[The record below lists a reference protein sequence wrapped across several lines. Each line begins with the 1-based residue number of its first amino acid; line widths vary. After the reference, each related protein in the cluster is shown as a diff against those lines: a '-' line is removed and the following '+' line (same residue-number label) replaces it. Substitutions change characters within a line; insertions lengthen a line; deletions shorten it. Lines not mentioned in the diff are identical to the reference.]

1 MEDLSLTS
9 LGFSVLSIV
18 IIGILLYLYNKR
30 EKIKLDKIIKESNA
44 ATKESELIRKESK
57 KLLEELEIEKQER
70 EKEKLAKIKLDEFYQ
85 KEIDEIKKEKSKYDI
100 KKDTLLPLDCNK
112 EKERIAELEI
122 AINSEKERIKSLEST
137 LRHNLAAAA
146 VFKDKAVK
154 KEESSDIEK
163 KELNSII
170 EELRLKLDKHETR
183 RKPVKK
189 RVSKYN
195 NENTLYIA
203 YDFNILN
210 NESYL
215 DIRKKIINLKD
226 NTKLDAIRTTSVI
239 FLNSIYLDIFT
250 DIILVK
256 KSGVSISLRTLLVD
270 NPSYYIENKNL
281 LKKPTF
287 DTVLIFGG
295 ATGILQQ
302 IDNGNIK
309 FKREK

>member
-1 MEDLSLTS
+1 MKDLSLTS
-9 LGFSVLSIV
+9 LGFSILSIV
-18 IIGILLYLYNKR
+18 IVGILLYLYNKR
-30 EKIKLDKIIKESNA
+30 EKIKLDKIIEESNA
-44 ATKESELIRKESK
+44 TIKESELIRKESK
-57 KLLEELEIEKQER
+57 KLLEELEIEKER
-70 EKEKLAKIKLDEFYQ
+70 NFKLK
-85 KEIDEIKKEKSKYDI
+85 
-100 KKDTLLPLDCNK
+100 
-112 EKERIAELEI
+112 AELQL
-122 AINSEKERIKSLEST
+122 EKD
-137 LRHNLAAAA
+137 NLA
-146 VFKDKAVK
+146 
-154 KEESSDIEK
+154 
-163 KELNSII
+163 N
-170 EELRLKLDKHETR
+170 
-183 RKPVKK
+183 KPCKPK
-189 RVSKYN
+189 PISKPRVSKYN
-195 NENTLYIA
+195 KPNILYIA

-287 DTVLIFGG
+287 DTVLILGG

>member
-1 MEDLSLTS
+1 MENEFGMTAALVGVT
-9 LGFSVLSIV
+9 V
-18 IIGILLYLYNKR
+18 IIVGFILVVFL
-30 EKIKLDKIIKESNA
+30 
-44 ATKESELIRKESK
+44 
-57 KLLEELEIEKQER
+57 QER
-70 EKEKLAKIKLDEFYQ
+70 EKEKLDKVKLDEFYQ
-85 KEIDEIKKEKSKYDI
+85 KKIDEVKTWATKEKSKYDA
-100 KKDTLLPLDCNK
+100 KMCSSVKHNTK
-112 EKERIAELEI
+112 EIQ
-122 AINSEKERIKSLEST
+122 T
-137 LRHNLAAAA
+137 
-146 VFKDKAVK
+146 
-154 KEESSDIEK
+154 
-163 KELNSII
+163 
-170 EELRLKLDKHETR
+170 
-183 RKPVKK
+183 KPVKK

-239 FLNSIYLDIFT
+239 FFNSIYLDIFT

-256 KSGVSISLRTLLVD
+256 KSGVSISLRTLLID

-287 DTVLIFGG
+287 DTVLIFGS
-295 ATGILQQ
+295 ATDILKQ

-309 FKREK
+309 FKRG

>member
-1 MEDLSLTS
+1 MENEYGMVGALVGVAIIVVGFILVVV
-9 LGFSVLSIV
+9 LG
-18 IIGILLYLYNKR
+18 
-30 EKIKLDKIIKESNA
+30 KIFH
-44 ATKESELIRKESK
+44 
-57 KLLEELEIEKQER
+57 EEIQER
-70 EKEKLAKIKLDEFYQ
+70 Q
-85 KEIDEIKKEKSKYDI
+85 KEIDKIKKWSEKSKYDI
-100 KKDTLLPLDCNK
+100 KEDTLLPLDCNK
-112 EKERIAELEI
+112 EKERT
-122 AINSEKERIKSLEST
+122 KSLEST
-137 LRHNLAAAA
+137 LRHNLTTAA
-146 VFKDKAVK
+146 VFKDEAVK

-163 KELNSII
+163 KELDSII
-170 EELRLKLDKHETR
+170 EELRLKLDKYETR
-183 RKPVKK
+183 RKPAKK

-239 FLNSIYLDIFT
+239 FFSSIYLDIFT

-256 KSGVSISLRTLLVD
+256 KSGVSISLRTLLID
-270 NPSYYIENKNL
+270 NPSYYIESKNL

-287 DTVLIFGG
+287 DTLLIFGS
-295 ATGILQQ
+295 ATDILKQ

>member
-1 MEDLSLTS
+1 MENEFGITAALVGVT
-9 LGFSVLSIV
+9 V
-18 IIGILLYLYNKR
+18 IIVGFILVVFL
-30 EKIKLDKIIKESNA
+30 
-44 ATKESELIRKESK
+44 
-57 KLLEELEIEKQER
+57 QER
-70 EKEKLAKIKLDEFYQ
+70 EKEKLDKVKLDEFYQ
-85 KEIDEIKKEKSKYDI
+85 KKIDEVKTWATKEKSKYDARMCSSV
-100 KKDTLLPLDCNK
+100 KHNTK
-112 EKERIAELEI
+112 EIQ
-122 AINSEKERIKSLEST
+122 T
-137 LRHNLAAAA
+137 
-146 VFKDKAVK
+146 
-154 KEESSDIEK
+154 
-163 KELNSII
+163 
-170 EELRLKLDKHETR
+170 
-183 RKPVKK
+183 KPVKK

-239 FLNSIYLDIFT
+239 FFNSIYLDIFT

-256 KSGVSISLRTLLVD
+256 KSGVSISLRTLLID

-287 DTVLIFGG
+287 DTVLIFGS
-295 ATGILQQ
+295 ATDILRQ

>member
-1 MEDLSLTS
+1 M
-9 LGFSVLSIV
+9 
-18 IIGILLYLYNKR
+18 N
-30 EKIKLDKIIKESNA
+30 
-44 ATKESELIRKESK
+44 
-57 KLLEELEIEKQER
+57 
-70 EKEKLAKIKLDEFYQ
+70 
-85 KEIDEIKKEKSKYDI
+85 
-100 KKDTLLPLDCNK
+100 
-112 EKERIAELEI
+112 
-122 AINSEKERIKSLEST
+122 AINS
-137 LRHNLAAAA
+137 
-146 VFKDKAVK
+146 
-154 KEESSDIEK
+154 

-170 EELRLKLDKHETR
+170 EELRLKLDKYETR
-183 RKPVKK
+183 RKPAKK

-239 FLNSIYLDIFT
+239 FFNSIYLDIFT

-256 KSGVSISLRTLLVD
+256 KSGVSISLRTLLID
-270 NPSYYIENKNL
+270 NPSYYIKNKNL

-287 DTVLIFGG
+287 DTVLILGG